1 MVNIRWIVVEEER
14 MKSRFDLEDAISACF
29 ATTDDIQ
36 LVADLMY
43 DGLVNY
49 SEDDLMTVLSGI
61 AELHKA
67 RCTKLDNVFAQVFE
81 LNEYAKD
88 RCNYCGYVNG
98 HHHTNCALR
107 FENSGMDGML

>member
-1 MVNIRWIVVEEER
+1 MVNIRWTVVGAEH
-14 MKSRFDLEDAISACF
+14 MKSRLDLEDAISACF
-29 ATTDDIQ
+29 ATSDDIQ

-43 DGLVNY
+43 DDLIKY

-88 RCNYCGYVNG
+88 RCAYCSFVNG
-98 HHHTNCALR
+98 QHHHRCAMHV
-107 FENSGMDGML
+107 NSGMDGML